1 MLKYLLLWFPMLAI
15 AFLNGALREIVIK
28 KHFNYLTS
36 HQLSTLSLI
45 LFFAIY
51 IWFVMLRFP
60 PASAWEAL
68 LVGGFWLLLTLS
80 FEFGFG
86 RWRGASWETLLAD
99 YNLLEGRFWALIP
112 IWVTIAPYLF
122 FRFAK

>member
-1 MLKYLLLWFPMLAI
+1 MLVIAI
-15 AFLNGALREIVIK
+15 LNGTLRELVIRK
-28 KHFNYLTS
+28 QFTYLAS
-36 HQLSTLSLI
+36 HQLSTVSLL

-51 IWFVMLRFP
+51 IWFVNVRFP

-68 LVGGFWLLLTLS
+68 LVGGFWLLLTLA

-99 YNLLEGRFWALIP
+99 YNLLKGRFWVLIP
-112 IWVTIAPYLF
+112 IWVAIAPYLF
-122 FRFAK
+122 YRFSK